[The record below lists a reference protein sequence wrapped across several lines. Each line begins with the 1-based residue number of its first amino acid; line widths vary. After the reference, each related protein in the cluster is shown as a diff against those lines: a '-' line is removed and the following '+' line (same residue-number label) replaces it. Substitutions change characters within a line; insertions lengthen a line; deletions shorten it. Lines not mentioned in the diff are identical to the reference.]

1 MMLTVTNNLATHL
14 IIPGGLVTGKSLI
27 LRPKG
32 TPKGTVQ
39 VEATTGPLR
48 DAERNGLVAI
58 QGPDAGEPPG
68 NGAGEQSV
76 ADPGPDPE
84 EKEELLSQ
92 FLALVRDGKTQR
104 ETAQVEATTGPLSDA
119 ERNGLVTI
127 QDSGGA
133 KEPEDDSVREAPAAG
148 RTGRTGRTGPK
159 PKGKK
164 KRLQQVRLQ
173 QILALAGE
181 GKFQREIAQ
190 ALGITRNVVQKA
202 LDKHRMSS
210 APDKE

>member
-14 IIPGGLVTGKSLI
+14 VIPRGLITGKSLI

-39 VEATTGPLR
+39 VEASTGT
-48 DAERNGLVAI
+48 
-58 QGPDAGEPPG
+58 
-68 NGAGEQSV
+68 
-76 ADPGPDPE
+76 
-84 EKEELLSQ
+84 LL
-92 FLALVRDGKTQR
+92 
-104 ETAQVEATTGPLSDA
+104 DA

-164 KRLQQVRLQ
+164 KRLEQVRLQQVRLP

-190 ALGITRNVVQKA
+190 TLGITRSMVQKA
-202 LDKHRMSS
+202 LDKHRKSS
-210 APDKE
+210 DRDKE